1 MVCHR
6 WCSHDDAVFVGL
18 SQVMEAHVA
27 ELNAKLAAGTSDLP
41 TRGPCSKYAITKAD
55 GEQFYGSLELTW

>member
-1 MVCHR
+1 M
-6 WCSHDDAVFVGL
+6 FVGS

-27 ELNAKLAAGTSDLP
+27 ELNAQLAAGTSDLP